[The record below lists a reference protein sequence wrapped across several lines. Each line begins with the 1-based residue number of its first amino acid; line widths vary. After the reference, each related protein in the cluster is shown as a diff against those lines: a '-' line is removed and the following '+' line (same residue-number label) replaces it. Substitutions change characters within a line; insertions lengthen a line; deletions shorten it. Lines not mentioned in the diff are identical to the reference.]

1 MTTTPVEV
9 IFNIIIFT
17 FLIIGLVKPSIL
29 EKVFKRKITR
39 GKVILFSFLAFFV
52 LSMFSVD
59 WSSTETTNNNQA
71 NNESALVSGQ
81 ESIIEEPKKPEYL
94 LQVESFNCYEEY
106 GYFHITGEVTNISNR
121 SLSNVEA
128 VGRMYTDEGEF
139 VKSDSALIDYNPV
152 LSNQTSPFSIISTMN
167 PAISKCIVNFKTL
180 MGGTIATKSADE
192 SE

>member
-1 MTTTPVEV
+1 MTTTPVELF
-9 IFNIIIFT
+9 FNIIIFS

-39 GKVILFSFLAFFV
+39 GKTILYSFLAFLV
-52 LSMFSVD
+52 LTMVTMD
-59 WSSTETTNNNQA
+59 WSVTETTNINQA
-71 NNESALVSGQ
+71 NNGSVLVSGQ
-81 ESIIEEPKKPEYL
+81 ERIIEEPKEPEYL

-121 SLSNVEA
+121 SLSNIEA
-128 VGRMYTDEGEF
+128 VGGMYTDEGEF

-167 PAISKCIVNFKTL
+167 PAISKCNVNFKTL
-180 MGGTIATKSADE
+180 MGGTIATKSADD